1 VLIGV
6 SVDVVD
12 ATPRPA
18 RLVKLVVVWKLA
30 VDVEEVLRRLLALE
44 SRVL

>member
-1 VLIGV
+1 LIGV
-6 SVDVVD
+6 SVDVVE
-12 ATPRPA
+12 ARPRPA
-18 RLVKLVVVWKLA
+18 RLAKLVVVWKLA